1 MKSRFAPSPT
11 GYLHIGGARTALFA
25 WLWAKKNNSKFVLR
39 IEDTDKERSSQDSV
53 DAILQGIDWLGL
65 SYDEG
70 PIYQSDRFERYK
82 EVVSQLLDN
91 GKAYYCEC
99 TKERLEEMREAQ
111 MASGDKPKYDGCC
124 RDKKL
129 ISGVVRFLNP
139 DNGTVSFNDYVK
151 GVIEI
156 ANSELDDLII
166 ARSDGSPT
174 YNLTVVVDDHD
185 MEIECV
191 IRGDDHINNTPKQ
204 INLYEALNWNIP
216 GFAHVPMILDADGSR
231 LSKRHGAVNIMSY
244 RDEGFLPKALLN
256 YIVRLGW
263 SHGDQEIF
271 SVDEMINLFELKNIN
286 KSPAGFNQEKL
297 DWINHS
303 YIKTTEINELVSELE
318 WHLKKLSIDLSDG
331 PDIKEVVEVLRD
343 RSKSL
348 VDMAKNCVM
357 FYHDFEIYCTGDH
370 TGAYE
375 NFWIDIW
382 ELADLDFWE
391 KSLPVLG
398 DLLERLEPLE
408 QWTAEHIHKVI
419 QDICES
425 RNIGFGEVGQP
436 FRLAISGECK
446 SGSIDKS
453 AQLVG
458 KKRVLHRL
466 NVFFN
471 LIREELEIS
480 RR

>member
-25 WLWAKKNNSKFVLR
+25 WLCAKKHDSKFVLR

-70 PIYQSDRFERYK
+70 PIYQSDRLERYK
-82 EVVSQLLDN
+82 EVISQLLDD

-129 ISGVVRFLNP
+129 KSGVVRFLNP

-151 GVIEI
+151 GEIEI

-185 MEIECV
+185 MNIECV

-204 INLYEALNWNIP
+204 INLYESLDWNIP
-216 GFAHVPMILDADGSR
+216 RFAHVPMILDVDGSR
-231 LSKRHGAVNIMSY
+231 LSKRHGAINLMSY

-286 KSPAGFNQEKL
+286 KSSASFNQEKL
-297 DWINHS
+297 DWINQS

-318 WHLKKLSIDLSDG
+318 WHLNQLSIDLSDG
-331 PDIKEVVEVLRD
+331 PDIKEVIEALRD

-357 FYHDFEIYCTGDH
+357 FYHDFED
-370 TGAYE
+370 
-375 NFWIDIW
+375 FDSD
-382 ELADLDFWE
+382 LAIKFFNL
-391 KSLPVLG
+391 KSRPVLG
-398 DLLERLEPLE
+398 DLLINLETLD
-408 QWTAEHIHKVI
+408 QWSAEHIHEVI
-419 QDICES
+419 QSICQS
-425 RNIGFGEVGQP
+425 RNIGFGKVGQP
-436 FRLAISGECK
+436 LRLAISGDGK
-446 SGSIDKS
+446 AGSIDKC

-458 KKRVLHRL
+458 KKRVLLRL
-466 NVFFN
+466 KMATDWIDN
-471 LIREELEIS
+471 LP
-480 RR
+480 

>member
-39 IEDTDKERSSQDSV
+39 IEDTDKERFSQDSV
-53 DAILQGIDWLGL
+53 DAILQGMDWLGL

-129 ISGVVRFLNP
+129 KSGVVRFLNP

-185 MEIECV
+185 MNIECV

-204 INLYEALNWNIP
+204 INLYESLGWYIP
-216 GFAHVPMILDADGSR
+216 RFAHVPMILGSDGSR
-231 LSKRHGAVNIMSY
+231 LSKRHGAVNLMSY
-244 RDEGFLPKALLN
+244 RDAGFLPKALLN

-271 SVDEMINLFELKNIN
+271 SVDEMIKLFELKNIN
-286 KSPAGFNQEKL
+286 KSSASFNQEKL
-297 DWINHS
+297 DWINQS

-318 WHLKKLSIDLSDG
+318 WHLNQLSIDLSDG
-331 PDIKEVVEVLRD
+331 PDIKEVIEALRD

-357 FYHDFEIYCTGDH
+357 FYHDFED
-370 TGAYE
+370 
-375 NFWIDIW
+375 FDSD
-382 ELADLDFWE
+382 LAIKFFNLE
-391 KSLPVLG
+391 SRSVLG
-398 DLLERLEPLE
+398 DLLINLETLE
-408 QWTAEHIHKVI
+408 QWSAEHIHEVI
-419 QDICES
+419 QSICQS
-425 RNIGFGEVGQP
+425 RNIGFGKVGQP
-436 FRLAISGECK
+436 LRLAISGDGEA
-446 SGSIDKS
+446 GSIDKFS
-453 AQLVG
+453 ELVG
-458 KKRVLHRL
+458 KKRVLLRL
-466 NVFFN
+466 KMATDWIDN
-471 LIREELEIS
+471 LP
-480 RR
+480 

>member
-185 MEIECV
+185 MNIECV

-204 INLYEALNWNIP
+204 INLYESLGWYIP
-216 GFAHVPMILDADGSR
+216 RFAHVPMILGSDGSR
-231 LSKRHGAVNIMSY
+231 LSKRHGAVNLMTY
-244 RDEGFLPKALLN
+244 RDAGFLPKALLN

-271 SVDEMINLFELKNIN
+271 SVDEMIKLFELKNIN
-286 KSPAGFNQEKL
+286 KSSASFNQEKL
-297 DWINHS
+297 DWINQS
-303 YIKTTEINELVSELE
+303 YIKTTEIDELVSELE
-318 WHLKKLSIDLSDG
+318 WHLNQLSIDLSDG
-331 PDIKEVVEVLRD
+331 PDIKEVIEVLRD

-357 FYHDFEIYCTGDH
+357 FYHDFED
-370 TGAYE
+370 
-375 NFWIDIW
+375 FDSD
-382 ELADLDFWE
+382 LAIKFFNLE
-391 KSLPVLG
+391 SRSVLG
-398 DLLERLEPLE
+398 DLLINLETLE
-408 QWTAEHIHKVI
+408 QWSAEHIHEVI
-419 QDICES
+419 QSICQS
-425 RNIGFGEVGQP
+425 RNIGFGKVGQP
-436 FRLAISGECK
+436 LRLAISGDGEA
-446 SGSIDKS
+446 GSVDKCS
-453 AQLVG
+453 QLVG
-458 KKRVLHRL
+458 KKRVLLRL
-466 NVFFN
+466 KMATDWIDN
-471 LIREELEIS
+471 LP
-480 RR
+480 

>member
-53 DAILQGIDWLGL
+53 DAILQGMDWLGL

-129 ISGVVRFLNP
+129 KSGVVRFLNP

-185 MEIECV
+185 MNIECV

-204 INLYEALNWNIP
+204 INLYESLGWYIP
-216 GFAHVPMILDADGSR
+216 RFAHVPMILGSDGSR
-231 LSKRHGAVNIMSY
+231 LSKRHGAVNLMTY
-244 RDEGFLPKALLN
+244 RDAGFLPKALLN

-271 SVDEMINLFELKNIN
+271 SVDEMIKLFELKNIN
-286 KSPAGFNQEKL
+286 KSSASFNQEKL
-297 DWINHS
+297 DWINQS

-318 WHLKKLSIDLSDG
+318 WHLNQLSIDLSDG
-331 PDIKEVVEVLRD
+331 PDIKEVIEALRD

-357 FYHDFEIYCTGDH
+357 FYHDFED
-370 TGAYE
+370 
-375 NFWIDIW
+375 FDSD
-382 ELADLDFWE
+382 LAIKFFNLE
-391 KSLPVLG
+391 SRSVLG
-398 DLLERLEPLE
+398 DLLINLETLE
-408 QWTAEHIHKVI
+408 QWSAEHIHEVI
-419 QDICES
+419 QSICQS
-425 RNIGFGEVGQP
+425 RNIGFGKVGQP
-436 FRLAISGECK
+436 LRLAISGDGEA
-446 SGSIDKS
+446 GSIDKCS
-453 AQLVG
+453 QLVG
-458 KKRVLHRL
+458 KKRVLLRL
-466 NVFFN
+466 KMATDWIDN
-471 LIREELEIS
+471 LP
-480 RR
+480 

>member
-129 ISGVVRFLNP
+129 KSGVVRFLNP

-185 MEIECV
+185 MNIECV

-204 INLYEALNWNIP
+204 INLYESLGWYIP
-216 GFAHVPMILDADGSR
+216 RFAHVPMILGSDGSR
-231 LSKRHGAVNIMSY
+231 LSKRHGAVNLMTY
-244 RDEGFLPKALLN
+244 RDAGFLPKALLN

-271 SVDEMINLFELKNIN
+271 SVDEMIKLFELKNIN
-286 KSPAGFNQEKL
+286 KSSASFNQEKL
-297 DWINHS
+297 DWINQS
-303 YIKTTEINELVSELE
+303 YIKTTEINELASELE
-318 WHLKKLSIDLSDG
+318 WHLNQLSIDLSDG
-331 PDIKEVVEVLRD
+331 PDIKEVIEALRD

-357 FYHDFEIYCTGDH
+357 FYHDFED
-370 TGAYE
+370 
-375 NFWIDIW
+375 FDSD
-382 ELADLDFWE
+382 LAIKFFNLE
-391 KSLPVLG
+391 SRPVLG
-398 DLLERLEPLE
+398 DLLINLETLD
-408 QWTAEHIHKVI
+408 QWSAEHIHEVI
-419 QDICES
+419 QSICQS
-425 RNIGFGEVGQP
+425 RNIGFGKVGQP
-436 FRLAISGECK
+436 LRLAISGDGK
-446 SGSIDKS
+446 AGSIDKS

-458 KKRVLHRL
+458 KKRVLLRL
-466 NVFFN
+466 KMATDWIDN
-471 LIREELEIS
+471 LP
-480 RR
+480 

>member
-53 DAILQGIDWLGL
+53 DAILQGMDWLGL

-129 ISGVVRFLNP
+129 KSGVVRFLNP

-185 MEIECV
+185 MNIECV

-204 INLYEALNWNIP
+204 INLYESLGWYIP
-216 GFAHVPMILDADGSR
+216 RFAHVPMILGSDGSR
-231 LSKRHGAVNIMSY
+231 LSKRHGAVNLMTY
-244 RDEGFLPKALLN
+244 RDAGFLPKALLN

-271 SVDEMINLFELKNIN
+271 SVDEMIKLFELKNIN
-286 KSPAGFNQEKL
+286 KSSASFNQEKL
-297 DWINHS
+297 DWINQS

-318 WHLKKLSIDLSDG
+318 WHLNQLSIDLSDG
-331 PDIKEVVEVLRD
+331 PDIKEVIEALRD

-357 FYHDFEIYCTGDH
+357 FYHDFED
-370 TGAYE
+370 
-375 NFWIDIW
+375 FDSD
-382 ELADLDFWE
+382 LAIKFFNLE
-391 KSLPVLG
+391 SRSVLG
-398 DLLERLEPLE
+398 DLLINLETLE
-408 QWTAEHIHKVI
+408 QWSAEHIHEVI
-419 QDICES
+419 QSICQS
-425 RNIGFGEVGQP
+425 RNIGFGKVGQP
-436 FRLAISGECK
+436 LRLAISGDGEA
-446 SGSIDKS
+446 GSIDKFS
-453 AQLVG
+453 ELVG
-458 KKRVLHRL
+458 KKRVLLRL
-466 NVFFN
+466 KMATDWIDN
-471 LIREELEIS
+471 LP
-480 RR
+480 

>member
-39 IEDTDKERSSQDSV
+39 IEDTDKERSTQNSV
-53 DAILQGIDWLGL
+53 EAILQGIDWLGL

-70 PIYQSDRFERYK
+70 PIYQSDRLERYK
-82 EVVSQLLDN
+82 EVVSQLLDD

-111 MASGDKPKYDGCC
+111 MASGDKPKYDGFC

-129 ISGVVRFLNP
+129 KSGVVRFLNP

-185 MEIECV
+185 MNIECV

-204 INLYEALNWNIP
+204 INLYESLGWNIP
-216 GFAHVPMILDADGSR
+216 RFAHVPMILGSDGSR
-231 LSKRHGAVNIMSY
+231 LSKRHGAVNLMTY
-244 RDEGFLPKALLN
+244 RDAGFLPKALLN

-271 SVDEMINLFELKNIN
+271 SVDEMIKLFELKNIN
-286 KSPAGFNQEKL
+286 KSSASFNQEKL
-297 DWINHS
+297 DWINQS

-318 WHLKKLSIDLSDG
+318 WHLNQLSIDLSDG
-331 PDIKEVVEVLRD
+331 PDIKEVIEALRD

-357 FYHDFEIYCTGDH
+357 FYHDFED
-370 TGAYE
+370 
-375 NFWIDIW
+375 FDSD
-382 ELADLDFWE
+382 LAIKFFNLE
-391 KSLPVLG
+391 SRSVLG
-398 DLLERLEPLE
+398 DLLINLETLE
-408 QWTAEHIHKVI
+408 QWSAEHIHEVI
-419 QDICES
+419 QSICES
-425 RNIGFGEVGQP
+425 RNIGFGKVGQP
-436 FRLAISGECK
+436 LRLAISGDGK
-446 SGSIDKS
+446 AGSIDKC

-458 KKRVLHRL
+458 KKRVLLRL
-466 NVFFN
+466 KMAIDWIDS
-471 LIREELEIS
+471 LPS
-480 RR
+480 